1 MSHEI
6 TTALAA
12 PFTWTPDG
20 SYDIRL
26 AFASGASP
34 VTATVDTGTYRMN
47 LAPTSGS
54 VRDFLRRLETR
65 INAALATAARAE
77 TVTVAITSRGR
88 VTVTL
93 SSGVATWTVTST
105 LRDTLGLSST
115 SFSSVASI
123 AGTEIPAHLYLFLG
137 GESAGW
143 SPEEAIA
150 SSMTNG
156 GTALAIRSGVRTWV
170 DEFALEFIPSDPSYA
185 TEQEADWSPWE
196 PGSTTLPWSLRGLLD
211 TGLAQTCGWSVEW
224 QRVRDA
230 TDFAFDVVTIDP
242 KDLARPRVTLMVPGL
257 LAWRSWTVRLVRSST
272 KTRA

>member
-6 TTALAA
+6 TTALAV

-34 VTATVDTGTYRMN
+34 VNVTVDAGTYRMN
-47 LAPTSGS
+47 LAPTSG

-77 TVTVAITSRGR
+77 TVSVAITSRGR

-105 LRDTLGLSST
+105 LRDTLGLSGT

-123 AGTEIPAHLYLFLG
+123 AGTEIPEHLYLFLG
-137 GESAGW
+137 GESQGW

-156 GTALAIRSGVRTWV
+156 GTALAIRSGVRTWS
-170 DEFALEFIPSDPSYA
+170 DEFALDFIPSTPDHA
-185 TEQEADWSPWE
+185 TEQEADWTPWE
-196 PGSTTLPWSLRGLLD
+196 PGSTTLPWSLRRLLD
-211 TGLAQTCGWSVEW
+211 TGLARTCGWTTEW

-230 TDFAFDVVTIDP
+230 TDFAFDEVVIDP
-242 KDLARPRVTLMVPGL
+242 KDISKPRVKLQFPGL
-257 LAWRSWTVRLVRSST
+257 LAWRTWTVRLVRSNT